1 MKKYLLFIGQ
11 LYRWEQGRKLS
22 QISKEKTIS
31 LTEKYA
37 KISNRWRYSTNE
49 DLQIANKHMKAFAV
63 IRELQI
69 QLSVKYNYAPRRRAK
84 MEKGK
89 DRQYPVLAKTWNT
102 PQCVWCLWCDLVWWL
117 WKTAWQSQ
125 LKLNMC
131 TAAVPSLENVREAYT
146 HPPQAWPLT
155 VAWRNGSIATQ
166 GSITPSNFKTT
177 LTNIMLK

>member
-1 MKKYLLFIGQ
+1 
-11 LYRWEQGRKLS
+11 
-22 QISKEKTIS
+22 
-31 LTEKYA
+31 
-37 KISNRWRYSTNE
+37 
-49 DLQIANKHMKAFAV
+49 MKAFAV

-155 VAWRNGSIATQ
+155 VAWRKGSITTQ
-166 GSITPSNFKTT
+166 ESITPSNFKTT
-177 LTNIMLK
+177 LTNIMLKEKGRHTEMWWVYLYKVQKQTKPVYAVGTQGGSYPCGKSW